1 MNAPTLYGITAEL
14 NAILAAIED
23 NGGEITPEIEN
34 ALAIN
39 EEQFATKAVDY
50 GHAILNLKAMAA
62 AAKAEKERIAALQ
75 KFYENTQKRLE
86 GALSA
91 AMQVFG
97 QDKVENATM
106 RLSLRHTM
114 AVADD
119 YDINKIPKAFR
130 TEKLEITPDKA
141 SIKKYILDAAKKA
154 EAEGKKI
161 DTTAMNAVIKGVR
174 LVENVLLQIK

>member
-34 ALAIN
+34 ALTIN
-39 EEQFATKAVDY
+39 EEQFAAKAVDY

-62 AAKAEKERIAALQ
+62 AAKAEKERLAGLQ

-86 GALSA
+86 GALSN

-106 RLSLRHTM
+106 RLSLRHTT
-114 AVADD
+114 ATEVDDIALLPKQYKTVKVEEVAD
-119 YDINKIPKAFR
+119 KTA
-130 TEKLEITPDKA
+130 
-141 SIKKYILDAAKKA
+141 IKKAIQAGETVPGAH
-154 EAEGKKI
+154 
-161 DTTAMNAVIKGVR
+161 
-174 LVENVLLQIK
+174 LVENVSLQIK

>member
-1 MNAPTLYGITAEL
+1 MSYTPATFNAPTLYSITSEMSK
-14 NAILAAIED
+14 IMFMIEEA
-23 NGGEITPEIEN
+23 GGEMTPEIET

-62 AAKAEKERIAALQ
+62 AAKAEKERLAGLQ

-86 GALSA
+86 GALSQ

-106 RLSLRHTM
+106 RLSLRHTT
-114 AVADD
+114 ATEVDDIALLPKQYKTVKVEEVAD
-119 YDINKIPKAFR
+119 KTA
-130 TEKLEITPDKA
+130 
-141 SIKKYILDAAKKA
+141 IKKAIQSGEDVPGAH
-154 EAEGKKI
+154 
-161 DTTAMNAVIKGVR
+161 
-174 LVENVLLQIK
+174 LVENVSLQIK

>member
-34 ALAIN
+34 ALAIT

-50 GHAILNLKAMAA
+50 GHAILNLKAMAE
-62 AAKAEKERIAALQ
+62 AAKAEKDRLAGLQ

-86 GALSA
+86 GALSN

-106 RLSLRHTM
+106 RLSLRHTT
-114 AVADD
+114 ATEVDDLALLPAEYKVTKVEEVAD
-119 YDINKIPKAFR
+119 KTA
-130 TEKLEITPDKA
+130 
-141 SIKKYILDAAKKA
+141 IKKAIQAG
-154 EAEGKKI
+154 EAVPG
-161 DTTAMNAVIKGVR
+161 AH
-174 LVENVLLQIK
+174 LVENVSLQIK